1 MAESTPTAADT
12 ASPPRR
18 RYRSPLRAEQAQE
31 TRSALLEA
39 ASRLFTTRGWAA
51 TGMRDIAGLAG
62 VATETV
68 YSHFGS
74 KSELFRRVADAAV
87 GGDESPVAV
96 AQRPEFAL
104 IGKGTRGER
113 IAAAAH
119 LNTQIHGRTAGLAKV
134 LREAAAGDK
143 AIAEMLL
150 AARERQR
157 LDVEAG
163 ASLLMGR
170 VPTATERDGLWAVL
184 SVEVYLLLVE
194 VTGWSPA
201 TYEAWLA
208 EALELLVPR
217 S

>member
-1 MAESTPTAADT
+1 MASSTRPPADETAA
-12 ASPPRR
+12 PRR
-18 RYRSPLRAEQAQE
+18 RYRSPRRAQQAQE
-31 TRSALLEA
+31 TRSALLKA
-39 ASRLFTTRGWAA
+39 ATYLFTTRGWSA
-51 TGMRDIAGLAG
+51 TGMRDIAEEAG

-74 KSELFRRVADAAV
+74 KTELLQRVTDIAV
-87 GGDESPVAV
+87 GGDDALVTVAE
-96 AQRPEFAL
+96 RPEFAS
-104 IGKGTRGER
+104 IGEGTRRER

-119 LNTQIHGRTAGLAKV
+119 LATQIHGRTSGLAKV
-134 LREAAAGDK
+134 VREAAAADE
-143 AIAEMLL
+143 AIAAMLS

-163 ASLLMGR
+163 AALLMGR
-170 VPTATERDGLWAVL
+170 APAVNERDGLWAVL

-201 TYEAWLA
+201 TYETWLT
-208 EALELLVPR
+208 ETLELLVPR

>member
-1 MAESTPTAADT
+1 LQAAT
-12 ASPPRR
+12 N
-18 RYRSPLRAEQAQE
+18 
-31 TRSALLEA
+31 
-39 ASRLFTTRGWAA
+39 LFTTRGWSA
-51 TGMRDIAGLAG
+51 TGMRDIAEEAG

-74 KSELFRRVADAAV
+74 KAELFQRVVDAAV
-87 GGDESPVAV
+87 GGDEAPVTV
-96 AQRPEFAL
+96 AERPEFAL
-104 IGKGTRGER
+104 IGEGARGER

-119 LNTQIHGRTAGLAKV
+119 LTTQIHDRTAGLAKV
-134 LREAAAGDK
+134 LREAAAGDE
-143 AIAEMLL
+143 AIADMLS
-150 AARERQR
+150 ATRERQR

-170 VPTATERDGLWAVL
+170 APAANERDGLWALL

-208 EALELLVPR
+208 ETLELLVPR